1 MDNANTGRIAPV
13 TDQQKSPSSHVEAA
27 AAHEKAIAA
36 LNAERSQ
43 LTKQLEALRSER
55 QVLEAVA
62 RKVANTRRSSGGAH
76 QQA

>member
-1 MDNANTGRIAPV
+1 MAPV
-13 TDQQKSPSSHVEAA
+13 IDQQPPSSSHVEA

-36 LNAERSQ
+36 LNSERSQ

-62 RKVANTRRSSGGAH
+62 RKVANSRRSSGGAQ

>member
-1 MDNANTGRIAPV
+1 MAPV
-13 TDQQKSPSSHVEAA
+13 TDQQTSLSSHVEAT
-27 AAHEKAIAA
+27 AAHEKAIAT

-43 LTKQLEALRSER
+43 LTKQLEALKSER

-62 RKVANTRRSSGGAH
+62 RKIANTRRSSGGAQ

>member
-1 MDNANTGRIAPV
+1 M
-13 TDQQKSPSSHVEAA
+13 EA
-27 AAHEKAIAA
+27 AAHEKAITA

-43 LTKQLEALRSER
+43 LTKQLEALRAER

-62 RKVANTRRSSGGAH
+62 RKVANTRRSSGGAQ

>member
-1 MDNANTGRIAPV
+1 MDNTNTGTSSLV
-13 TDQQKSPSSHVEAA
+13 TEDQVSSHVEAA
-27 AAHEKAIAA
+27 AHEKAITA

-43 LTKQLEALRSER
+43 LTKQLEALRAER

-62 RKVANTRRSSGGAH
+62 RKVANTRRSSGGAQ